1 MRKIES
7 SYKTI
12 RSLSVNSFSCPKLGI
27 LKFSIVD
34 LRLLWFGGLLLLLS
48 LMVFHIFQSNWIV
61 REGYSVES
69 FGEKLAELEKENK
82 KLEINFAQ
90 NNSLGTIEERIESL
104 NLVEVNKINYIQLLG
119 GQVAAK

>member
-12 RSLSVNSFSCPKLGI
+12 RSLSVNSFLRPKAGI

-34 LRLLWFGGLLLLLS
+34 LRLLWFVGLFLLLS
-48 LMVFHIFQSNWIV
+48 LMVFYIFQSNWII
-61 REGYSVES
+61 REGYLVES
-69 FGEKLAELEKENK
+69 FEEKLAELDKENK

-90 NNSLGTIEERIESL
+90 NNSLGTVEERIESL
-104 NLVEVNKINYIQLLG
+104 NLVGVNKINYIQLLG